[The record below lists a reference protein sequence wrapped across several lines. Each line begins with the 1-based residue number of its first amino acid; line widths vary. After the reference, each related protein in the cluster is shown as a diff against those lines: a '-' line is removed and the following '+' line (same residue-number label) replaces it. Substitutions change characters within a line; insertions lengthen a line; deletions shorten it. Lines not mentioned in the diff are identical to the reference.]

1 MQLFNFILYFYNLY
15 TIKFYYKG
23 EVIKIQNMSDNFKQ
37 FPFLW

>member
-15 TIKFYYKG
+15 TIKVYYKV